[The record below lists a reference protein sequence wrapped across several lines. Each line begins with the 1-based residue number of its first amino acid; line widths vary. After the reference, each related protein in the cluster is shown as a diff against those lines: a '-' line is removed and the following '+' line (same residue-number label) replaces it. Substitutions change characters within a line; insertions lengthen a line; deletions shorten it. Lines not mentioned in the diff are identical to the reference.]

1 MREAQA
7 PAGKSS
13 PGGSPVTVEPS
24 RGIKRSFRIS
34 FLCNFF

>member
-7 PAGKSS
+7 PAGERNVR
-13 PGGSPVTVEPS
+13 GSADTNKPQL
-24 RGIKRSFRIS
+24 RIS